1 MTDWELFLACLLVA
15 SLGMIVGLLVGRAL
29 A

>member
-15 SLGMIVGLLVGRAL
+15 LLGMIVGLLVGRAL